1 MKAMY
6 APLSLR
12 LYTTTT
18 EQAGRAESAYI
29 AFQNTR
35 HFKSLD
41 GLRCISILAVIWHHV
56 AGDQY
61 PASSLLFAG
70 HHGVTL
76 FFIISGFLIT
86 SLLIRE
92 KKRNRTIYLG
102 KFYIRRALRI
112 FPVYYAVIF
121 IYSLLVYFIERDSQY
136 GQSFF
141 NNLIYFITYTS
152 NYFVSLN
159 GDRVIFYFA
168 WSLAAEEQFYM
179 LWPAIEKWLSESMVI
194 LCALSVILLSLL
206 ASNTSIHLADQSMVT
221 IILKNIAIPICIGV
235 LLAHTMHH
243 QPSFT
248 KLFYFIEKKLS
259 FVIFSLIGLVLIC
272 YANELLIFSYL
283 ALALA
288 LASAIMSNNHS
299 LNRIL
304 NSRFCVEIGKV
315 SYGIYL
321 FHMLALNLSRK
332 LLPSQDNF
340 TDPSLYQA
348 SLFILTSL
356 IAFIVAK
363 LSFKYFES
371 YFLALKDR
379 TQTSR
384 NKILV

>member
-1 MKAMY
+1 MKMMY
-6 APLSLR
+6 ASPSLR
-12 LYTTTT
+12 LYLSPTETT
-18 EQAGRAESAYI
+18 GRAESAFI

-35 HFKSLD
+35 HFQSLD
-41 GLRCISILAVIWHHV
+41 GLRCICILAVIWHHV

-92 KKRNRTIYLG
+92 KRRYQTISLG

-121 IYSLLVYFIERDSQY
+121 IYSVLVYYIERDSQY
-136 GQSFF
+136 GISFF

-179 LWPAIEKWLSESMVI
+179 LWPAIEKWLSDSMAI
-194 LCALSVILLSLL
+194 LCALSLILLSLL
-206 ASNTSIHLADQSMVT
+206 ASNYFLPLAEQSMLA
-221 IILKNIAIPICIGV
+221 IILENIAIPICIGV
-235 LLAHTMHH
+235 ILAHAMHH

-248 KLFYFIEKKLS
+248 KLFYIIEKKLS
-259 FVIFSLIGLVLIC
+259 FVIFSLIGLLLIC
-272 YANELLIFSYL
+272 YANELLIISYV

-288 LASAIMSNNHS
+288 LASAIMSNNHW
-299 LNRIL
+299 LNRML

-321 FHMLALNLSRK
+321 FHMLSLNLARK

-348 SLFILTSL
+348 CLFIVTSL
-356 IAFIVAK
+356 IAFTVAK

-379 TQTSR
+379 TQNTAS
-384 NKILV
+384 KILV

>member
-1 MKAMY
+1 MY
-6 APLSLR
+6 APPCLR
-12 LYTTTT
+12 LYTTTE
-18 EQAGRAESAYI
+18 EQTARADNAYI
-29 AFQNTR
+29 KFQNTR
-35 HFKSLD
+35 HFQSLD

-61 PASSLLFAG
+61 PASSLFFAG

-92 KKRNRTIYLG
+92 KRRNRTIFLG

-112 FPVYYAVIF
+112 FPVYYGVIF
-121 IYSLLVYFIERDSQY
+121 IYSLLVYVIERDSQY

-179 LWPAIEKWLSESMVI
+179 LWPAIEKWLSDSMAI
-194 LCALSVILLSLL
+194 LCALLLILLSLL
-206 ASNTSIHLADQSMVT
+206 ASNHLIPLTEQGMVT
-221 IILKNIAIPICIGV
+221 LILENIAIPICVGV
-235 LLAHTMHH
+235 LLAHAMDH
-243 QPSFT
+243 QTSF
-248 KLFYFIEKKLS
+248 KKMFHLIENKLS
-259 FVIFSLIGLVLIC
+259 FVIFSLISLILIC
-272 YANELLIFSYL
+272 YTNELLIVSYV

-288 LASAIMSNNHS
+288 LASAIISNNHS

-304 NSRFCVEIGKV
+304 NSRFFVEIGTV

-340 TDPSLYQA
+340 TDLILYEA
-348 SLFILTSL
+348 SLFMLTSL
-356 IAFIVAK
+356 IAFLVAK
-363 LSFKYFES
+363 LSFRYFES

-379 TQTSR
+379 TQANR
-384 NKILV
+384 NKIMT